1 MWTTIAVGSGTK
13 GCRVTHVYM
22 WANMVVVVL
31 GRSRLAVV
39 AQPLLQGWETTRL
52 RSEVIVAD
60 KVIVLLV
67 RN

>member
-1 MWTTIAVGSGTK
+1 MVLKVVGLHTYTY
-13 GCRVTHVYM
+13 V
-22 WANMVVVVL
+22 WANMVVVVI

>member
-1 MWTTIAVGSGTK
+1 
-13 GCRVTHVYM
+13 M

-39 AQPLLQGWETTRL
+39 AQPLLLQGWETTRL

>member
-13 GCRVTHVYM
+13 GCRVTHV

-60 KVIVLLV
+60 KVIVLLI